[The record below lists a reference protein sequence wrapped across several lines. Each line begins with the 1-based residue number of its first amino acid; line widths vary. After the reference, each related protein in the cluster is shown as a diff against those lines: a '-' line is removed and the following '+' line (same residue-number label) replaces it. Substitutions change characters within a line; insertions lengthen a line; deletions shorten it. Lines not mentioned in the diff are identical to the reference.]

1 MIWPMADH
9 AAFLRAMN
17 VGGRRIT
24 NADLRVHFEAMGLAD
39 VGLFRAS
46 GNVVFTAGDEPADKL
61 TRRIERELAQA
72 LGYDVPIYLRTADE
86 VLRVAAH
93 EPFPAATVAASKG
106 KLQVML
112 LLERPTAAAR
122 RQALELAPPEDRL
135 EFGAREL
142 YWLPAGGLLESE
154 LDLKAL
160 ARLLGPTTVRT
171 KGTMEQVAR
180 KYFDGP

>member
-1 MIWPMADH
+1 MPTCASTS
-9 AAFLRAMN
+9 
-17 VGGRRIT
+17 RRS
-24 NADLRVHFEAMGLAD
+24 GLAD

-46 GNVVFTAGDEPADKL
+46 GNVVFTAGDEPSRCWRGGSSRSSPRPWAMPSRSTCAPP
-61 TRRIERELAQA
+61 TRSSAS
-72 LGYDVPIYLRTADE
+72 PPT
-86 VLRVAAH
+86 
-93 EPFPAATVAASKG
+93 PFPAATVAASKG

-112 LLERPTAAAR
+112 LARRPTAAAR

-171 KGTMEQVAR
+171 KGTMEQMAR

>member
-1 MIWPMADH
+1 MIRRMADH

-24 NADLRVHFEAMGLAD
+24 NADLREHFEAMGLAD
-39 VGLFRAS
+39 IGLFRAS
-46 GNVVFTAGDEPADKL
+46 GNVVFTAAGEPAAEL
-61 TRRIERELAQA
+61 IARIERELAGA

-86 VLRVAAH
+86 VRAIAAH
-93 EPFPAATVAASKG
+93 QPFPAATVEASKG

-112 LLERPTAAAR
+112 LLERPTAKAR
-122 RQALELAPPEDRL
+122 KQALELAPAADRL
-135 EFGAREL
+135 DFGTREL
-142 YWLPAGGLLESE
+142 YWLPKGGLLESE
-154 LDLKAL
+154 LDLKGL

-180 KYFDGP
+180 KYVGD